1 MFFCSIALLFR
12 AQLALIA
19 LSSLDFLTSEL
30 TKPIMF
36 VIITA
41 QNEGHS
47 VICVNPIHDHD
58 TSAMCH
64 HRQVRN
70 QDGEASQPPIK
81 L

>member
-1 MFFCSIALLFR
+1 
-12 AQLALIA
+12 LALIA

-58 TSAMCH
+58 TSATTKV
-64 HRQVRN
+64 VRTKVVN
-70 QDGEASQPPIK
+70 ESCEQQQRKVHE
-81 L
+81 